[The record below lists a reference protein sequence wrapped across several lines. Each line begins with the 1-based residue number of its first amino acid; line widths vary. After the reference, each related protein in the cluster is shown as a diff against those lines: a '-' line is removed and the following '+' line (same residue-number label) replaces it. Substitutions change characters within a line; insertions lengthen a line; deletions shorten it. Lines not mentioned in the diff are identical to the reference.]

1 MVAVLVVLMVWA
13 NAPLHDTHVDAK
25 LSKLNVFMPTEVFAG
40 AGARCLRIFNMTL
53 PNLPMQKAIGV
64 IKTSLCSL

>member
-25 LSKLNVFMPTEVFAG
+25 LSKLNVFMPTEVLQELVPDA
-40 AGARCLRIFNMTL
+40 
-53 PNLPMQKAIGV
+53 
-64 IKTSLCSL
+64 